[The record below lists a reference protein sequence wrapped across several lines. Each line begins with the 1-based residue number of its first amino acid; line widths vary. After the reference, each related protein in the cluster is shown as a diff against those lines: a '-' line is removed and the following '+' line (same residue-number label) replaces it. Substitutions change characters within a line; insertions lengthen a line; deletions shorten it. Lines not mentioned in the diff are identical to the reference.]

1 MNQKENTKR
10 EAIDEIRRTML
21 YIISQRNKGKDYID
35 VSDLLDTKLE
45 KNILDNFNGVLS
57 KEEYERLIFKIFQ
70 NEDIQFDKF
79 NLKEINNLLEDL
91 ILKQQ
96 IRERNKI
103 IDEIKYKFNVP
114 SERINILKKYTLW
127 KYRNVAINHLNKI
140 IFNSLSKGITDE
152 DELVKIIKKEG
163 FRPEV
168 EPKETIKAKSVK
180 TDIEKYDAKQ
190 KQVKS
195 VTDRL
200 MKMKIRFIEKYCRP
214 PKFDLIKNVVKDN
227 KMHFLHRAVYGGREI
242 HFLSI
247 SSGGEVEN
255 VIIEFRKMIMGQKRS
270 DTIDINEMKNMW
282 EKPDGS
288 SIFAK
293 RLKSLNSV
301 LEFSSFQEV
310 LWFLCNSMTE
320 QNHIPKKSAKFIK
333 DNFKNYVEEIEKT
346 LTEQTVQKSL
356 QLN

>member
-1 MNQKENTKR
+1 
-10 EAIDEIRRTML
+10 
-21 YIISQRNKGKDYID
+21 
-35 VSDLLDTKLE
+35 
-45 KNILDNFNGVLS
+45 
-57 KEEYERLIFKIFQ
+57 
-70 NEDIQFDKF
+70 
-79 NLKEINNLLEDL
+79 
-91 ILKQQ
+91 
-96 IRERNKI
+96 
-103 IDEIKYKFNVP
+103 
-114 SERINILKKYTLW
+114 
-127 KYRNVAINHLNKI
+127 
-140 IFNSLSKGITDE
+140 
-152 DELVKIIKKEG
+152 
-163 FRPEV
+163 
-168 EPKETIKAKSVK
+168 
-180 TDIEKYDAKQ
+180 
-190 KQVKS
+190 
-195 VTDRL
+195 
-200 MKMKIRFIEKYCRP
+200 MKIRFIEKYCRP

-310 LWFLCNSMTE
+310 IWFLYNSMTE

-346 LTEQTVQKSL
+346 LTEQTVQNSL